1 MNDDL
6 CLEKHNGIKEKLEL
20 HDKRL
25 NNHSERIDK
34 LEQGQS
40 EFKVEIKNLCEN
52 IKNLTSTMKWFMGI
66 WVTSLLGFFF
76 YAIQQNIFK

>member
-1 MNDDL
+1 MNDDVCVERHKRIDERL
-6 CLEKHNGIKEKLEL
+6 GN
-20 HDKRL
+20 HDIRL
-25 NNHSERIDK
+25 NNYSDRIDK
-34 LEQGQS
+34 LEQSQS

>member
-1 MNDDL
+1 MNDDV
-6 CLEKHNGIKEKLEL
+6 CVEKHKRIDERLIT
-20 HDKRL
+20 HDTRI

-34 LEQGQS
+34 LEQAQS

-52 IKNLTSTMKWFMGI
+52 IKNLTSTMKWFMEI

-76 YAIQQNIFK
+76 YAIQSGLF